1 MSKEFKAV
9 FVFIFLNYFMPFAL
23 IMVFATGIFLPTSF
37 PVYLGIMLF
46 LTPIVMTILSA
57 LCIESILES

>member
-9 FVFIFLNYFMPFAL
+9 FVFIFLNYFMPCAMLFVLA
-23 IMVFATGIFLPTSF
+23 IGIVQDSF
-37 PVYLGIMLF
+37 PLYVGLILF
-46 LTPIVMTILSA
+46 LTPIVMSILSA